1 MTHLTTVL
9 LSTAFAGLTLYF
21 MLRHCRGLRRLR
33 NRLVGVWRRARDRA
47 RASAQLP
54 AGGGRRAGPLARP
67 MVERAA
73 LERRVHEQRVAERR
87 ETLLRDLDEHASRML
102 ALERAL
108 VRAGSGQRE
117 G

>member
-1 MTHLTTVL
+1 MVHLMTVL
-9 LSTAFAGLTLYF
+9 LSTAFAGVTLYF
-21 MLRHCRGLRRLR
+21 MLQHCRGLRRLR
-33 NRLVGVWRRARDRA
+33 NRMVGIWRRTRDQARTGVPSSTRGA
-47 RASAQLP
+47 R
-54 AGGGRRAGPLARP
+54 GAGPLARP